1 MSTNRIR
8 VRTARLLA
16 ATALV
21 VPATLLSQD
30 ARTVAD
36 SLVHAADVAAY
47 QSKPYEAIA
56 AYERAIALDRYLR
69 LPLLPRLG
77 RQYLW
82 SDRPKQAAQLFS
94 EYLELHP
101 RACETQLDLGLALS
115 WANELDAARVAYD
128 SVAAQCVY
136 ERGAARLG
144 AARVLRWGNH
154 FAESERRYR
163 AIQADGSDL
172 DREQAAIGLAYVRL
186 AQGRPRAALA
196 LADSMIATG
205 SNDRSLVEARAMAL
219 ADLGALGAAVDLVH
233 GEREAGRGSA
243 SMDRLAQGWEERA
256 RTSFALG
263 TRGFRDHDGTSY
275 RAAELA
281 SGAAPL
287 ALGKVRVTGRA
298 AQLRGD
304 GVELRSR
311 EVETALDLRPARAVA
326 LSARAGLSAYDDI
339 AFSPWDGE
347 INVAWLPSDRHRLDV
362 AAAHVVINDNVAAIQ
377 NHLTGTFGSV
387 GISERLTSGA
397 VARCLGRR
405 DALVRGQYA
414 AAVPGDSPVV
424 VRGGADLHG
433 RVAHHV
439 PALRRAVRFP
449 VLLSGGVRRDRSGG
463 ERLQAR
469 CEGVVS
475 VRICAR
481 WCAARDRQRVAAARD
496 GSRLGRARCELA
508 LGRSPGWRLVEL
520 EPYGLGRFSAHIA
533 FARGDDPA
541 LTVRSR
547 PG

>member
-377 NHLTGTFGSV
+377 NHLTGTFGSI
-387 GISERLTSGA
+387 GISERLTSGLSLA
-397 VARCLGRR
+397 VSADATRWSEDNTRLRFRVTPRWSFEGVPIFTVEWPTTYQHYDAPFDFRFFSPEEYVETGPAVNVSKRVARVWYLS
-405 DALVRGQYA
+405 AYA
-414 AAVPGDSPVV
+414 
-424 VRGGADLHG
+424 RGGALRETGSEWQPLGMG
-433 RVAHHV
+433 RASVERDVSSHW
-439 PALRRAVRFP
+439 
-449 VLLSGGVRRDRSGG
+449 GVRLDGG
-463 ERLQAR
+463 WSNSNLTGSA
-469 CEGVVS
+469 GF
-475 VRICAR
+475 
-481 WCAARDRQRVAAARD
+481 QRTSLSLDVT
-496 GSRLGRARCELA
+496 
-508 LGRSPGWRLVEL
+508 
-520 EPYGLGRFSAHIA
+520 I
-533 FARGDDPA
+533 
-541 LTVRSR
+541 R
-547 PG
+547 P

>member
-1 MSTNRIR
+1 MKGNRIHMSTNRIR

-21 VPATLLSQD
+21 GPATLLSQD

-82 SDRPKQAAQLFS
+82 SDRPKEAAQLFS

-163 AIQADGSDL
+163 AIQAAGSDL

-263 TRGFRDHDGTSY
+263 TRGFRDRDGTSY

-387 GISERLTSGA
+387 GISERLTPGLSLAVSVDATRWSEDNTRLRFRVTPRWSFEGVPIFTVEWPTTYQHYDA
-397 VARCLGRR
+397 PFDFRFFSPEEYVETGPAVNVSKRVARVWYLS
-405 DALVRGQYA
+405 AYA
-414 AAVPGDSPVV
+414 
-424 VRGGADLHG
+424 RGGALRETGSEWQPLGMG
-433 RVAHHV
+433 RASVERDVSSHW
-439 PALRRAVRFP
+439 
-449 VLLSGGVRRDRSGG
+449 GVRLDGG
-463 ERLQAR
+463 WSNSNLTGSAGFQRTSLSL
-469 CEGVVS
+469 GVT
-475 VRICAR
+475 I
-481 WCAARDRQRVAAARD
+481 
-496 GSRLGRARCELA
+496 
-508 LGRSPGWRLVEL
+508 
-520 EPYGLGRFSAHIA
+520 
-533 FARGDDPA
+533 
-541 LTVRSR
+541 R
-547 PG
+547 P

>member
-1 MSTNRIR
+1 MKGNRIHMSTNRIR

-82 SDRPKQAAQLFS
+82 SDRPKEAAQLFS

-387 GISERLTSGA
+387 GISERLTPGLSLAVSADATRWSEDNTRLRFRVTPRWSFEGVPIFTVEWPTTYQHYDA
-397 VARCLGRR
+397 PFDFRFFSPEEYVETGPAVNVSKRVARVWYLS
-405 DALVRGQYA
+405 AYA
-414 AAVPGDSPVV
+414 
-424 VRGGADLHG
+424 RGGALRETGSEWQPLGMG
-433 RVAHHV
+433 RASVERDVSSHW
-439 PALRRAVRFP
+439 
-449 VLLSGGVRRDRSGG
+449 GVRLDGG
-463 ERLQAR
+463 WSNSNLTGSAGFQRTSLSL
-469 CEGVVS
+469 GVT
-475 VRICAR
+475 I
-481 WCAARDRQRVAAARD
+481 
-496 GSRLGRARCELA
+496 
-508 LGRSPGWRLVEL
+508 
-520 EPYGLGRFSAHIA
+520 
-533 FARGDDPA
+533 
-541 LTVRSR
+541 R
-547 PG
+547 P

>member
-1 MSTNRIR
+1 MKGNRIHMSTNRIR

-205 SNDRSLVEARAMAL
+205 SNDRSLVEARVMAL

-387 GISERLTSGA
+387 GISERLTPGLSLAVSADATRWSEDNTRLRFRVTPRWSFEGVPIFTVEWPTTYQHYDA
-397 VARCLGRR
+397 PFDFRFFSPEEYVETGPAVNVSKRVARVWYLS
-405 DALVRGQYA
+405 AYA
-414 AAVPGDSPVV
+414 
-424 VRGGADLHG
+424 RGGALRETGSEWQPLGMG
-433 RVAHHV
+433 RASVERDVSSHW
-439 PALRRAVRFP
+439 
-449 VLLSGGVRRDRSGG
+449 GVRLDGG
-463 ERLQAR
+463 WSNSNLTGSAGFQRTSLSL
-469 CEGVVS
+469 GVT
-475 VRICAR
+475 I
-481 WCAARDRQRVAAARD
+481 
-496 GSRLGRARCELA
+496 
-508 LGRSPGWRLVEL
+508 
-520 EPYGLGRFSAHIA
+520 
-533 FARGDDPA
+533 
-541 LTVRSR
+541 R
-547 PG
+547 P

>member
-1 MSTNRIR
+1 MKGNRIHMSTNRIR

-21 VPATLLSQD
+21 GPATLLSQD

-82 SDRPKQAAQLFS
+82 SDRPKEAAQLFS

-387 GISERLTSGA
+387 GISERLTPGLSLAVSADATRWSEDNTRLRFRVTPRWSFEGVPIFTVEWPTTYQHYDA
-397 VARCLGRR
+397 PFDFRFFSPEEYVETGPAVNVSKRVARVWYLS
-405 DALVRGQYA
+405 AYA
-414 AAVPGDSPVV
+414 
-424 VRGGADLHG
+424 RGGALRETGSEWQPLGMG
-433 RVAHHV
+433 RASVERDVSSHW
-439 PALRRAVRFP
+439 
-449 VLLSGGVRRDRSGG
+449 GVRLDGG
-463 ERLQAR
+463 WSNSNLTGSAGFQRTSLSL
-469 CEGVVS
+469 GVT
-475 VRICAR
+475 I
-481 WCAARDRQRVAAARD
+481 
-496 GSRLGRARCELA
+496 
-508 LGRSPGWRLVEL
+508 
-520 EPYGLGRFSAHIA
+520 
-533 FARGDDPA
+533 
-541 LTVRSR
+541 R
-547 PG
+547 P

>member
-1 MSTNRIR
+1 MKGNRIHMSTNRIR

-186 AQGRPRAALA
+186 AQGRPRGALA

-387 GISERLTSGA
+387 GISERLTPGLSLAVSADATRWSEDNTRLRFRVTPRWSFEGVPIFTVEWPTTYQHYDSPFDFRFFSPEEYVETGPA
-397 VARCLGRR
+397 VNVSKRVARVWYLS
-405 DALVRGQYA
+405 AYA
-414 AAVPGDSPVV
+414 
-424 VRGGADLHG
+424 RGGALRETGSEWQPLGMG
-433 RVAHHV
+433 RASVERDVSSHW
-439 PALRRAVRFP
+439 
-449 VLLSGGVRRDRSGG
+449 GVRLDGG
-463 ERLQAR
+463 WSNSNLTGSAGFQRTSLSL
-469 CEGVVS
+469 GVT
-475 VRICAR
+475 I
-481 WCAARDRQRVAAARD
+481 
-496 GSRLGRARCELA
+496 
-508 LGRSPGWRLVEL
+508 
-520 EPYGLGRFSAHIA
+520 
-533 FARGDDPA
+533 
-541 LTVRSR
+541 R
-547 PG
+547 P

>member
-1 MSTNRIR
+1 MKGNRIHMSTNRIR

-387 GISERLTSGA
+387 GISERLTPGLSLAVSADATRWSEDNTRLRFRVTPRWSFEGVPIFTVEWPTTHQHYDA
-397 VARCLGRR
+397 PFDFRFFSPEEYVETGPAVNVSKRVARVWYLS
-405 DALVRGQYA
+405 AYA
-414 AAVPGDSPVV
+414 
-424 VRGGADLHG
+424 RGGALRETGSEWQPLGMG
-433 RVAHHV
+433 RASVERDVSSHW
-439 PALRRAVRFP
+439 
-449 VLLSGGVRRDRSGG
+449 GVRLDGG
-463 ERLQAR
+463 WSNSNLTGSAGFQRTSLSL
-469 CEGVVS
+469 GVT
-475 VRICAR
+475 I
-481 WCAARDRQRVAAARD
+481 
-496 GSRLGRARCELA
+496 
-508 LGRSPGWRLVEL
+508 
-520 EPYGLGRFSAHIA
+520 
-533 FARGDDPA
+533 
-541 LTVRSR
+541 R
-547 PG
+547 P

>member
-377 NHLTGTFGSV
+377 NHLTGTFGSI
-387 GISERLTSGA
+387 GISERLTSGLSLA
-397 VARCLGRR
+397 VSADATRWSEDNTRLRFRVTPRWSFEGVPIFTVEWPTTYQHYDAPFDFRFFSPEEYVETGPAVNVSKRVARVWYLS
-405 DALVRGQYA
+405 AYA
-414 AAVPGDSPVV
+414 
-424 VRGGADLHG
+424 RGGALRETGSEWQPLGMG
-433 RVAHHV
+433 RASVERDVSSHW
-439 PALRRAVRFP
+439 
-449 VLLSGGVRRDRSGG
+449 GVRLDGG
-463 ERLQAR
+463 WSNSNLTGSAGFQRTSLSL
-469 CEGVVS
+469 GVT
-475 VRICAR
+475 I
-481 WCAARDRQRVAAARD
+481 
-496 GSRLGRARCELA
+496 
-508 LGRSPGWRLVEL
+508 
-520 EPYGLGRFSAHIA
+520 
-533 FARGDDPA
+533 
-541 LTVRSR
+541 R
-547 PG
+547 P

>member
-1 MSTNRIR
+1 MKGNRIHMSTNRIR

-186 AQGRPRAALA
+186 AQGRPRGALA

-205 SNDRSLVEARAMAL
+205 SNDRSLVEARVMAL

-387 GISERLTSGA
+387 GISERLTPGLSLAVSADATRWSEDNTRLRFRVTPRWSFEGVPIFTVEWPTTYQHYDA
-397 VARCLGRR
+397 PFDFRFFSPEEYVETGPAVNVSKRVARVWYLS
-405 DALVRGQYA
+405 AYA
-414 AAVPGDSPVV
+414 
-424 VRGGADLHG
+424 RGGALRETGSEWQPLGMG
-433 RVAHHV
+433 RASVERDVSSHW
-439 PALRRAVRFP
+439 
-449 VLLSGGVRRDRSGG
+449 GVRLDGG
-463 ERLQAR
+463 WSNSNLTGSAGFQRTSLSL
-469 CEGVVS
+469 GVT
-475 VRICAR
+475 I
-481 WCAARDRQRVAAARD
+481 
-496 GSRLGRARCELA
+496 
-508 LGRSPGWRLVEL
+508 
-520 EPYGLGRFSAHIA
+520 
-533 FARGDDPA
+533 
-541 LTVRSR
+541 R
-547 PG
+547 P

>member
-1 MSTNRIR
+1 MKGNRIHMSTNRIR

-21 VPATLLSQD
+21 GPATLLSQD

-387 GISERLTSGA
+387 GISERLTPGLSLAVSADATRWSEDNTRLRFRVTPRWSFEGVPIFTVEWPTTYQHYDA
-397 VARCLGRR
+397 PFDFRFFSPEEYVETGPAVNVSKRVARVWYLS
-405 DALVRGQYA
+405 AYA
-414 AAVPGDSPVV
+414 
-424 VRGGADLHG
+424 RGGALRETGSEWQPLGMG
-433 RVAHHV
+433 RASVERDVSSHW
-439 PALRRAVRFP
+439 
-449 VLLSGGVRRDRSGG
+449 GVRLDGG
-463 ERLQAR
+463 WSNSNLTGSAGFQRTSLSL
-469 CEGVVS
+469 GVT
-475 VRICAR
+475 I
-481 WCAARDRQRVAAARD
+481 
-496 GSRLGRARCELA
+496 
-508 LGRSPGWRLVEL
+508 
-520 EPYGLGRFSAHIA
+520 
-533 FARGDDPA
+533 
-541 LTVRSR
+541 R
-547 PG
+547 P

>member
-1 MSTNRIR
+1 MSSNRIR

-115 WANELDAARVAYD
+115 WANELEAARVAYD

-275 RAAELA
+275 RAVELA

-377 NHLTGTFGSV
+377 NHLIGTLGSV
-387 GISERLTSGA
+387 GISERLTSGVSLA
-397 VARCLGRR
+397 VSADATRWSEDNTRLRFRVTPRWSFEGVPIFTVEWPTTYQHYDAPFDFRFFSPEEYVETGPAVNVSKRVARVWYLS
-405 DALVRGQYA
+405 AYA
-414 AAVPGDSPVV
+414 
-424 VRGGADLHG
+424 RGGALRETGSEWQPLGMG
-433 RVAHHV
+433 RASVERDVSSHW
-439 PALRRAVRFP
+439 
-449 VLLSGGVRRDRSGG
+449 GVRLDGG
-463 ERLQAR
+463 WSNSNLTGSAGFQRTSLSL
-469 CEGVVS
+469 GVT
-475 VRICAR
+475 I
-481 WCAARDRQRVAAARD
+481 
-496 GSRLGRARCELA
+496 
-508 LGRSPGWRLVEL
+508 
-520 EPYGLGRFSAHIA
+520 
-533 FARGDDPA
+533 
-541 LTVRSR
+541 R
-547 PG
+547 P

>member
-1 MSTNRIR
+1 MKGNRIHMSTNRIR

-21 VPATLLSQD
+21 GPATLLSQD

-82 SDRPKQAAQLFS
+82 SDRPKEAAQLFS

-311 EVETALDLRPARAVA
+311 DVETALDLRPARAVA

-387 GISERLTSGA
+387 GISERLTPGLSLAVSADATRWSEDNTRLRFRVTPRWSFEGVPIFTVEWPTTYQHYDA
-397 VARCLGRR
+397 PFDFRFFSPEEYVETGPAVNVSKRVARVWYLS
-405 DALVRGQYA
+405 AYA
-414 AAVPGDSPVV
+414 
-424 VRGGADLHG
+424 RGGALRETGSEWQPLGMG
-433 RVAHHV
+433 RASVERDVSSHW
-439 PALRRAVRFP
+439 
-449 VLLSGGVRRDRSGG
+449 GVRLDGG
-463 ERLQAR
+463 WSNSNLTGSAGFQRTSLSL
-469 CEGVVS
+469 GVT
-475 VRICAR
+475 I
-481 WCAARDRQRVAAARD
+481 
-496 GSRLGRARCELA
+496 
-508 LGRSPGWRLVEL
+508 
-520 EPYGLGRFSAHIA
+520 
-533 FARGDDPA
+533 
-541 LTVRSR
+541 R
-547 PG
+547 P

>member
-1 MSTNRIR
+1 MKGNRIHMSTNRIR

-21 VPATLLSQD
+21 VPATLISQA

-82 SDRPKQAAQLFS
+82 SDRPKEAAQLFS

-387 GISERLTSGA
+387 GISERLTPGLSLAVSADATRWSEDNTRLRFRVTPRWSFEGVPIFTVEWPTTYQHYDA
-397 VARCLGRR
+397 PFDFRFFSPEEYVETGPAVNVSKRVARVWYLS
-405 DALVRGQYA
+405 AYA
-414 AAVPGDSPVV
+414 
-424 VRGGADLHG
+424 RGGALRETGSEWQPLGMG
-433 RVAHHV
+433 RASVERDVSSHW
-439 PALRRAVRFP
+439 
-449 VLLSGGVRRDRSGG
+449 GVRLDGG
-463 ERLQAR
+463 WSNSNLTGSAGFQRTSLSL
-469 CEGVVS
+469 GVT
-475 VRICAR
+475 I
-481 WCAARDRQRVAAARD
+481 
-496 GSRLGRARCELA
+496 
-508 LGRSPGWRLVEL
+508 
-520 EPYGLGRFSAHIA
+520 
-533 FARGDDPA
+533 
-541 LTVRSR
+541 R
-547 PG
+547 P

>member
-1 MSTNRIR
+1 MKGNRIHMSTNRIR

-144 AARVLRWGNH
+144 SARVLRWGNH

-387 GISERLTSGA
+387 GISERLTPGLSLAVSADATRWSEDNTRLRFRVTPRWSFEGVPIFTVEWPTTYQHYDA
-397 VARCLGRR
+397 PFDFRFFSPEEYVETGPAVNVSKRVARVWYLS
-405 DALVRGQYA
+405 AYA
-414 AAVPGDSPVV
+414 
-424 VRGGADLHG
+424 RGGALRETGSEWQPLGMG
-433 RVAHHV
+433 RASVERDVSSHW
-439 PALRRAVRFP
+439 
-449 VLLSGGVRRDRSGG
+449 GVRLDGG
-463 ERLQAR
+463 WSNSNLTGSAGFQRTSLSL
-469 CEGVVS
+469 GVT
-475 VRICAR
+475 I
-481 WCAARDRQRVAAARD
+481 
-496 GSRLGRARCELA
+496 
-508 LGRSPGWRLVEL
+508 
-520 EPYGLGRFSAHIA
+520 
-533 FARGDDPA
+533 
-541 LTVRSR
+541 R
-547 PG
+547 P

>member
-1 MSTNRIR
+1 MKGNRIHMSTNRIR

-82 SDRPKQAAQLFS
+82 SDRPKEAAQLFS

-263 TRGFRDHDGTSY
+263 TRGFRDRDGTSY

-387 GISERLTSGA
+387 GISERLTPGLSLAVSADATRWSEDNTRLRFRVTPRWSFEGVPIFTVEWPTTYQHYDA
-397 VARCLGRR
+397 PFDFRFFSPEEYVETGPAVNVSKRVARVWYLS
-405 DALVRGQYA
+405 AYA
-414 AAVPGDSPVV
+414 
-424 VRGGADLHG
+424 RGGALRETGSEWQPLGMG
-433 RVAHHV
+433 RASVERDVSSHW
-439 PALRRAVRFP
+439 
-449 VLLSGGVRRDRSGG
+449 GVRLDGG
-463 ERLQAR
+463 WSNSNLTGSAGFQRTSLSL
-469 CEGVVS
+469 GVT
-475 VRICAR
+475 I
-481 WCAARDRQRVAAARD
+481 
-496 GSRLGRARCELA
+496 
-508 LGRSPGWRLVEL
+508 
-520 EPYGLGRFSAHIA
+520 
-533 FARGDDPA
+533 
-541 LTVRSR
+541 R
-547 PG
+547 P

>member
-1 MSTNRIR
+1 MKGNRIHMSTNRIR

-311 EVETALDLRPARAVA
+311 DVETALDLRPARAVA

-387 GISERLTSGA
+387 GISERLTPGLSLAVSADATRWSEDNTRLRFRVTPRWSFEGVPIFTVEWPTTYQHYDA
-397 VARCLGRR
+397 PFDFRFFSPEEYVETGPAVNVSKRVARVWYLS
-405 DALVRGQYA
+405 AYA
-414 AAVPGDSPVV
+414 
-424 VRGGADLHG
+424 RGGALRETGSEWQPLGMG
-433 RVAHHV
+433 RASVERDVSSHW
-439 PALRRAVRFP
+439 
-449 VLLSGGVRRDRSGG
+449 GVRLDGG
-463 ERLQAR
+463 WSNSNLTGSAGFQRTSLSL
-469 CEGVVS
+469 GVT
-475 VRICAR
+475 I
-481 WCAARDRQRVAAARD
+481 
-496 GSRLGRARCELA
+496 
-508 LGRSPGWRLVEL
+508 
-520 EPYGLGRFSAHIA
+520 
-533 FARGDDPA
+533 
-541 LTVRSR
+541 R
-547 PG
+547 P

>member
-1 MSTNRIR
+1 MKGNRIHMSTNRIR

-263 TRGFRDHDGTSY
+263 TRGFRDRDGTSY

-387 GISERLTSGA
+387 GISERLTPGLSLAVSADATRWSEDNTRLRFRVTPRWSFEGVPIFTVEWPTTYQHYDA
-397 VARCLGRR
+397 PFDFRFFSPEEYVETGPAVNVSKRVARVWYLS
-405 DALVRGQYA
+405 AYA
-414 AAVPGDSPVV
+414 
-424 VRGGADLHG
+424 RGGALRETGSEWQPLGMG
-433 RVAHHV
+433 RASVERDVSSHW
-439 PALRRAVRFP
+439 
-449 VLLSGGVRRDRSGG
+449 GVRLDGG
-463 ERLQAR
+463 WSNSNLTGSAGFQRTSLSL
-469 CEGVVS
+469 GVT
-475 VRICAR
+475 I
-481 WCAARDRQRVAAARD
+481 
-496 GSRLGRARCELA
+496 
-508 LGRSPGWRLVEL
+508 
-520 EPYGLGRFSAHIA
+520 
-533 FARGDDPA
+533 
-541 LTVRSR
+541 R
-547 PG
+547 P

>member
-1 MSTNRIR
+1 MKGNRIHMSTNRIR

-21 VPATLLSQD
+21 GPATLLSQD

-101 RACETQLDLGLALS
+101 RACETQLDLGLAFS

-387 GISERLTSGA
+387 GISERLTPGLSLAVSADATRWSEDNTRLRFRVTPRWSFEGVPIFTVEWPTTYQHYDA
-397 VARCLGRR
+397 PFDFRFFSPEEYVETGPAVNVSKRVARVWYLS
-405 DALVRGQYA
+405 AYA
-414 AAVPGDSPVV
+414 
-424 VRGGADLHG
+424 RGGALRETGSEWQPLGMG
-433 RVAHHV
+433 RASVERDVSSHW
-439 PALRRAVRFP
+439 
-449 VLLSGGVRRDRSGG
+449 GVRLDGG
-463 ERLQAR
+463 WSNSNLTGSAGFQRTSLSL
-469 CEGVVS
+469 GVT
-475 VRICAR
+475 I
-481 WCAARDRQRVAAARD
+481 
-496 GSRLGRARCELA
+496 
-508 LGRSPGWRLVEL
+508 
-520 EPYGLGRFSAHIA
+520 
-533 FARGDDPA
+533 
-541 LTVRSR
+541 R
-547 PG
+547 P

>member
-1 MSTNRIR
+1 MKGNRIHMSTNRIR

-82 SDRPKQAAQLFS
+82 SDRPKEAAQLFS

-256 RTSFALG
+256 RTSLALG

-387 GISERLTSGA
+387 GISERLTPGLSLAVSADATRWSEDNTRLRFRVTPRWSFEGVPIFTVEWPTTYQHYDA
-397 VARCLGRR
+397 PFDFRFFSPEEYVETGPAVNVSKRVARVWYLS
-405 DALVRGQYA
+405 AYA
-414 AAVPGDSPVV
+414 
-424 VRGGADLHG
+424 RGGALRETGSEWQPLGMG
-433 RVAHHV
+433 RASVERDVSSHW
-439 PALRRAVRFP
+439 
-449 VLLSGGVRRDRSGG
+449 GVRLDGG
-463 ERLQAR
+463 WSNSNLTGSAGFQRTSLSL
-469 CEGVVS
+469 GVT
-475 VRICAR
+475 I
-481 WCAARDRQRVAAARD
+481 
-496 GSRLGRARCELA
+496 
-508 LGRSPGWRLVEL
+508 
-520 EPYGLGRFSAHIA
+520 
-533 FARGDDPA
+533 
-541 LTVRSR
+541 R
-547 PG
+547 P

>member
-82 SDRPKQAAQLFS
+82 SDRPKEAAQLFS

-387 GISERLTSGA
+387 GISERLTPGLSLAVSADATRWSEDNTRLRFRVTPRWSFEGVPIFTVEWPTTYQHYDA
-397 VARCLGRR
+397 PFDFRFFSPEEYVETGPAVNVSKRVARVWYLS
-405 DALVRGQYA
+405 AYA
-414 AAVPGDSPVV
+414 
-424 VRGGADLHG
+424 RGGALRETGSEWQPLGMG
-433 RVAHHV
+433 RASVERDVSSHW
-439 PALRRAVRFP
+439 
-449 VLLSGGVRRDRSGG
+449 GVRLDGG
-463 ERLQAR
+463 WSNSNLTGSAGFQRTSLSL
-469 CEGVVS
+469 GVT
-475 VRICAR
+475 I
-481 WCAARDRQRVAAARD
+481 
-496 GSRLGRARCELA
+496 
-508 LGRSPGWRLVEL
+508 
-520 EPYGLGRFSAHIA
+520 
-533 FARGDDPA
+533 
-541 LTVRSR
+541 R
-547 PG
+547 P

>member
-1 MSTNRIR
+1 MKGNRIHMSTNRMR

-387 GISERLTSGA
+387 GISERLTPGLSLAVSADATRWSEDNTRLRFRVTPRWSFEGVPIFTVEWPTTYQHYDA
-397 VARCLGRR
+397 PFDFRFFSPEEYVETGPAVNVSKRVARVWYLS
-405 DALVRGQYA
+405 AYA
-414 AAVPGDSPVV
+414 
-424 VRGGADLHG
+424 RGGALRETGSEWQPLGMG
-433 RVAHHV
+433 RASVERDVSSHW
-439 PALRRAVRFP
+439 
-449 VLLSGGVRRDRSGG
+449 GVRLDGG
-463 ERLQAR
+463 WSNSNLTGSAGFQRTSLSL
-469 CEGVVS
+469 GVT
-475 VRICAR
+475 I
-481 WCAARDRQRVAAARD
+481 
-496 GSRLGRARCELA
+496 
-508 LGRSPGWRLVEL
+508 
-520 EPYGLGRFSAHIA
+520 
-533 FARGDDPA
+533 
-541 LTVRSR
+541 R
-547 PG
+547 P

>member
-1 MSTNRIR
+1 MKGNRIHMSTNRIR

-387 GISERLTSGA
+387 GISERLTPGLSLAVSADATRWSEDNTRLRFRVTPRWSFEGVPIFTVEWPTTYQHYDA
-397 VARCLGRR
+397 PFDFRFFSPEEYVETGPAVNVSKRVARVWYLS
-405 DALVRGQYA
+405 AYA
-414 AAVPGDSPVV
+414 
-424 VRGGADLHG
+424 RGGALRETGSEWQPLGMG
-433 RVAHHV
+433 RASVERDVSSHW
-439 PALRRAVRFP
+439 
-449 VLLSGGVRRDRSGG
+449 GVRLDGG
-463 ERLQAR
+463 WSNSNLTGSAGFQRTSLSL
-469 CEGVVS
+469 GVT
-475 VRICAR
+475 I
-481 WCAARDRQRVAAARD
+481 
-496 GSRLGRARCELA
+496 
-508 LGRSPGWRLVEL
+508 
-520 EPYGLGRFSAHIA
+520 
-533 FARGDDPA
+533 
-541 LTVRSR
+541 R
-547 PG
+547 P